1 MTMAKYT
8 MKKYMGDDMYSW
20 AIFKDGRLWTSGM
33 SRNEA
38 RWLAK
43 ELAAQDK
50 KDLAEYRNTAKKLRE
65 ESAKRMVLELGPVT
79 YIGSK

>member
-1 MTMAKYT
+1 MAKYT
-8 MKKYMGDDMYSW
+8 CKKYMGDDLYSW
-20 AIFKDGRLWTSGM
+20 AVFKDGRVWTTGM

-43 ELAAQDK
+43 DLANSDK
-50 KDLAEYRNTAKKLRE
+50 KEDAEVRKVLKEQRE
-65 ESAKRMVLELGPVT
+65 AAAKRMVLELGPVT